1 MALSETLRGTRASAL
16 GFSFAARFAAAA
28 TSSGSFPRSSANAL
42 SWKRVPILVLVL
54 LVWLAGWLAVSRN
67 LEQLQRTVAG
77 RGALPADD
85 TADLGKGERNEPVSH
100 EVNEP
105 LRSPRSRASLV
116 NIVFFE
122 VFRHWRPSGGVGA
135 RS

>member
-54 LVWLAGWLAVSRN
+54 LVWLVER
-67 LEQLQRTVAG
+67 RH
-77 RGALPADD
+77 RDD
-85 TADLGKGERNEPVSH
+85 TAIVSRSGTCYNEQSQGGTRA
-100 EVNEP
+100 NT
-105 LRSPRSRASLV
+105 RASTDNDKL
-116 NIVFFE
+116 
-122 VFRHWRPSGGVGA
+122 P
-135 RS
+135 

>member
-54 LVWLAGWLAVSRN
+54 LVLARCGWRCRETWNSYN
-67 LEQLQRTVAG
+67 EQSQGGKRANT
-77 RGALPADD
+77 RG
-85 TADLGKGERNEPVSH
+85 SH
-100 EVNEP
+100 RYNHK
-105 LRSPRSRASLV
+105 LR
-116 NIVFFE
+116 
-122 VFRHWRPSGGVGA
+122 
-135 RS
+135 

>member
-54 LVWLAGWLAVSRN
+54 LVWLAVWSFQNANLNSLARN
-67 LEQLQRTVAG
+67 VTVAWSEESKQTY
-77 RGALPADD
+77 A
-85 TADLGKGERNEPVSH
+85 
-100 EVNEP
+100 
-105 LRSPRSRASLV
+105 
-116 NIVFFE
+116 
-122 VFRHWRPSGGVGA
+122 
-135 RS
+135 

>member
-77 RGALPADD
+77 RE
-85 TADLGKGERNEPVSH
+85 ERKHTGSH
-100 EVNEP
+100 RYNHK
-105 LRSPRSRASLV
+105 LR
-116 NIVFFE
+116 
-122 VFRHWRPSGGVGA
+122 
-135 RS
+135 

>member
-54 LVWLAGWLAVSRN
+54 LVWLAVWSFQNANLNSLARN
-67 LEQLQRTVAG
+67 VTVAWSEESKQ
-77 RGALPADD
+77 
-85 TADLGKGERNEPVSH
+85 TAHNH
-100 EVNEP
+100 
-105 LRSPRSRASLV
+105 
-116 NIVFFE
+116 I
-122 VFRHWRPSGGVGA
+122 
-135 RS
+135 